1 MNIIIDAHSDILNDI
16 HPRRLLGEKAVLE
29 RHWVPKMREGR
40 IDIRV
45 VAIYTEPPLLPELA
59 LRRGLDQIASLYEDL
74 AESPSCVLCWNYGDI
89 ERAKEAGKVGL
100 ILGMEGAEPL
110 GTDIQLLRIF
120 YELGLR
126 VLGLTHAL
134 RTYLADG
141 AFFSKRKS
149 GQLGGLTDV
158 GARCLEEAEKLGI
171 VIDVSHL
178 NDPSFW
184 DVIKF
189 AQAPV
194 IASHSNCRVLCDHL
208 RNLTDDQI
216 KAVADG
222 GGVVGVN
229 ACSIFVNPP
238 DLEHLVDHIDHIVK
252 VGGIEHAGLGP
263 DFADYLLVYMTEV
276 DKASLP
282 GGALDGIKPVQ
293 GLPGDEAFPK
303 FAEEL
308 ANRGYKP
315 REIDLIMGENFARVF
330 KSILKP

>member
-1 MNIIIDAHSDILNDI
+1 MPITIDAHSDILNDI

-29 RHWVPKMREGR
+29 RDWVPKMRKGG

-59 LRRGLDQIASLYEDL
+59 LRRGLDLVASLYEDI
-74 AESPSCVLCWNYGDI
+74 AGSPSCLLCRTYGDI
-89 ERAKEAGKVGL
+89 QRAKEAGKIGL

-110 GTDIQLLRIF
+110 GMDIQLLRIF

-141 AFFSKRKS
+141 AFFSVRKT

-158 GARCLEEAEKLGI
+158 GARFLEEAEKLGI
-171 VIDVSHL
+171 VVDVSHL

-194 IASHSNCRVLCDHL
+194 IASHSNCRALRDHL

-229 ACSIFVNPP
+229 ACSVFVNPP

-282 GGALDGIKPVQ
+282 LDGVMPVR
-293 GLPGDEAFPK
+293 GLPGDEAFPR

-308 ANRGYKP
+308 ARRGYKP
-315 REIDLIMGENFARVF
+315 RDVDLIMGENFGRVF
-330 KSILKP
+330 KEILKH

>member
-1 MNIIIDAHSDILNDI
+1 MPITIDAHSDILNDI

-29 RHWVPKMREGR
+29 KFWVPKMRKGR
-40 IDIRV
+40 IDTRV

-59 LRRGLDQIASLYEDL
+59 LRRGLDLVASLYEDI
-74 AESPSCVLCWNYGDI
+74 AESPSTVLCRTYGDI
-89 ERAKEAGKVGL
+89 QRAKEAGKIGL

-141 AFFSKRKS
+141 AFFSVRKS

-158 GARCLEEAEKLGI
+158 GTKFQEEAEKLGI
-171 VIDVSHL
+171 VVDVSHL

-194 IASHSNCRVLCDHL
+194 IASHSNCRALRDHL

-229 ACSIFVNPP
+229 ACSAFVDPP
-238 DLEHLVDHIDHIVK
+238 DLEHLVDHIEHIVK

-263 DFADYLLVYMTEV
+263 DFADYLLAYMTEV
-276 DKASLP
+276 DKASIP
-282 GGALDGIKPVQ
+282 LDGVKPVR

-308 ANRGYKP
+308 ARRGYKP
-315 REIDLIMGENFARVF
+315 RDIDLIMGENFGRVF
-330 KSILKP
+330 KEILKH

>member
-1 MNIIIDAHSDILNDI
+1 MTITIDAHSDILNDI
-16 HPRRLLGEKAVLE
+16 HPRRQLGEKAVLE
-29 RHWVPKMREGR
+29 RHWVPKMRKGA
-40 IDIRV
+40 IDVRV
-45 VAIYTEPPLLPELA
+45 AAIYTEPPLLPELA
-59 LRRGLDQIASLYEDL
+59 LRRGLDLVASLYEDI
-74 AESPSCVLCWNYGDI
+74 AESPSAVLCRTYGDI
-89 ERAKEAGKVGL
+89 RKAKEAGKIGL

-141 AFFSKRKS
+141 AFFSARKS

-158 GARCLEEAEKLGI
+158 GAKFLEEAEKLGI
-171 VIDVSHL
+171 VVDVSHL

-194 IASHSNCRVLCDHL
+194 IASHSNCRALRDHL

-216 KAVADG
+216 KAVADR

-229 ACSIFVNPP
+229 ACSVFVDPP
-238 DLEHLVDHIDHIVK
+238 DLEHLVDHIEHIVK

-276 DKASLP
+276 DKASMP
-282 GGALDGIKPVQ
+282 LDGVMPVR

-308 ANRGYKP
+308 ARRGYKS
-315 REIDLIMGENFARVF
+315 REIDLIMGENFGRVF
-330 KSILKP
+330 KDILKP

>member
-126 VLGLTHAL
+126 VLGFTHAL
-134 RTYLADG
+134 RTFLADG
-141 AFFSKRKS
+141 AYFSTRKA

-194 IASHSNCRVLCDHL
+194 IASHSNCRVLCNHL

>member
-1 MNIIIDAHSDILNDI
+1 MAITIDAHSDILNDI
-16 HPRRLLGEKAVLE
+16 HPRRQLGEKAVLE
-29 RHWVPKMREGR
+29 RHWVPKMRAGG

-59 LRRGLDQIASLYEDL
+59 LRRGLDLIASLSEDI
-74 AESPSCVLCWNYGDI
+74 AESPSCVLCRTYGDI
-89 ERAKEAGKVGL
+89 QRAKEAGKIGL

-110 GTDIQLLRIF
+110 GTDIQLLRVF

-141 AFFSKRKS
+141 AFFSERKS

-158 GARCLEEAEKLGI
+158 GARFLEEAERLGI
-171 VIDVSHL
+171 LVDVSHL

-184 DVIKF
+184 DVVKF
-189 AQAPV
+189 ARAPV
-194 IASHSNCRVLCDHL
+194 IASHSNCRALRNHL

-229 ACSIFVNPP
+229 ACSAFVDPP
-238 DLEHLVDHIDHIVK
+238 DLEHLVDHLDHIVK
-252 VGGIEHAGLGP
+252 VGGVEHAGLGP

-276 DKASLP
+276 DKASMP
-282 GGALDGIKPVQ
+282 LDGVMPVR

-308 ANRGYKP
+308 ARRGYKAQ
-315 REIDLIMGENFARVF
+315 EIDLIMGENFGRVF
-330 KSILKP
+330 KAILKP

>member
-1 MNIIIDAHSDILNDI
+1 
-16 HPRRLLGEKAVLE
+16 
-29 RHWVPKMREGR
+29 
-40 IDIRV
+40 

-59 LRRGLDQIASLYEDL
+59 LRRGLDLIASLYEDI
-74 AESPSCVLCWNYGDI
+74 AESPSCVQCRTYGDI
-89 ERAKEAGKVGL
+89 QKAKKSGKIGL
-100 ILGMEGAEPL
+100 VLGMEGAEPL

-141 AFFSKRKS
+141 AFFSARKT
-149 GQLGGLTDV
+149 GQLGGLTDI
-158 GARCLEEAEKLGI
+158 GARFLEEAEKLGI
-171 VIDVSHL
+171 VVDVSHL

-189 AQAPV
+189 ARAPV
-194 IASHSNCRVLCDHL
+194 IASHSNCRALCDHL

-229 ACSIFVNPP
+229 ACSVFVNPP
-238 DLEHLVDHIDHIVK
+238 DLEHLVDHLDHIVK

-263 DFADYLLVYMTEV
+263 DFADYLLAYMTEV

-282 GGALDGIKPVQ
+282 LDGIMPVR

-308 ANRGYKP
+308 ARRGYKP
-315 REIDLIMGENFARVF
+315 AEIDLIMGENFGRVF
-330 KSILKP
+330 KEILKP

>member
-1 MNIIIDAHSDILNDI
+1 MAITIDAHSDILNDI

-29 RHWVPKMREGR
+29 RHWMPKMRKGR

-45 VAIYTEPPLLPELA
+45 VAIFTEPPLLPELA
-59 LRRGLDQIASLYEDL
+59 LRRGLDLVASLYEDIS
-74 AESPSCVLCWNYGDI
+74 ESPSCVLCRTYGDI
-89 ERAKEAGKVGL
+89 RKAKEAGKIGL

-110 GTDIQLLRIF
+110 GTDIQLLRVF

-134 RTYLADG
+134 RTFLADG
-141 AFFSKRKS
+141 AFFSARKA

-158 GARCLEEAEKLGI
+158 GARFLEEAEKLGI
-171 VIDVSHL
+171 VVDVSHL

-189 AQAPV
+189 ARAPV
-194 IASHSNCRVLCDHL
+194 IASHSNCRTLCNHL

-216 KAVADG
+216 KAVADS

-229 ACSIFVNPP
+229 ACSVFVNPP
-238 DLEHLVDHIDHIVK
+238 DLEHLVDHIEHIIK

-282 GGALDGIKPVQ
+282 LDGIMPVR

-308 ANRGYKP
+308 ARRGYKP
-315 REIDLIMGENFARVF
+315 AEIDLIMGENFDRVF
-330 KSILKP
+330 KDILKP

>member
-1 MNIIIDAHSDILNDI
+1 MPITIDAHSDILNDI

-29 RHWVPKMREGR
+29 KFWVPKMRMGR

-59 LRRGLDQIASLYEDL
+59 LRRGLDLVASLYEDI
-74 AESPSCVLCWNYGDI
+74 AESPSTVLCRTYGDVLK
-89 ERAKEAGKVGL
+89 AKEAEKIGL

-110 GTDIQLLRIF
+110 GTDIQLLRVF

-141 AFFSKRKS
+141 AFFSARKA

-158 GARCLEEAEKLGI
+158 GAMFLEEAENLGI
-171 VIDVSHL
+171 VVDVSHL

-189 AQAPV
+189 ARAPV
-194 IASHSNCRVLCDHL
+194 IASHSNCRALCDHL

-229 ACSIFVNPP
+229 ACSAFVNPP
-238 DLEHLVDHIDHIVK
+238 DLEHLVDHIDHLVK

-263 DFADYLLVYMTEV
+263 DFADYLLAYMTEV

-282 GGALDGIKPVQ
+282 LDGVMPVR

-308 ANRGYKP
+308 ARRGYKP
-315 REIDLIMGENFARVF
+315 ADIDLIMGENFGRVF
-330 KSILKP
+330 KDILKP

>member
-1 MNIIIDAHSDILNDI
+1 MNITIDAHSDILNDI
-16 HPRRLLGEKAVLE
+16 HPRRLLGEKAVLK
-29 RHWVPKMREGR
+29 RHWIPKMKAGR

-59 LRRGLDQIASLYEDL
+59 LRRGLDLVASLYEDI
-74 AESPSCVLCWNYGDI
+74 AESPSCVLCRTYGDI
-89 ERAKEAGKVGL
+89 ERAKEAGKIGL

-134 RTYLADG
+134 RTSLADG
-141 AFFSKRKS
+141 AFFSARKS

-158 GARCLEEAEKLGI
+158 GARFLEEAEKLGI
-171 VIDVSHL
+171 VVDVSHL

-189 AQAPV
+189 AEAPV
-194 IASHSNCRVLCDHL
+194 IASHSNCRSLKNHL

-216 KAVADG
+216 KAVAER

-229 ACSIFVNPP
+229 ACSAFVEPP
-238 DLEHLVDHIDHIVK
+238 ELGRLVDHIEHIVK

-263 DFADYLLVYMTEV
+263 DFADYLLAYMTEV
-276 DKASLP
+276 DKASMP
-282 GGALDGIKPVQ
+282 LDGVMPVR

-308 ANRGYKP
+308 SRRGFKP
-315 REIDLIMGENFARVF
+315 PEVGLIMGGNFARVF

>member
-1 MNIIIDAHSDILNDI
+1 MSIIFDAHSDILNDI

-29 RHWVPKMREGR
+29 RHWVPKMRAGR

-45 VAIYTEPPLLPELA
+45 VAIYTEPPMLPELA
-59 LRRGLDQIASLYEDL
+59 LRRGLDLVASLYEDIS
-74 AESPSCVLCWNYGDI
+74 ESPGAALCKTYGDI
-89 ERAKEAGKVGL
+89 KRAKEAGKVGL

-110 GTDIQLLRIF
+110 GADIQLLRIF

-134 RTYLADG
+134 RTSLADG

-149 GQLGGLTDV
+149 GVLGGLTDV
-158 GARCLEEAEKLGI
+158 GVRFLEEAEKLGI
-171 VIDVSHL
+171 VVDVSHL

-184 DVIKF
+184 DVIQF

-194 IASHSNCRVLCDHL
+194 IASHSNCRALRDHL

-216 KAVADG
+216 KAVADR

-229 ACSIFVNPP
+229 ACSVFVDPP
-238 DLEHLVDHIDHIVK
+238 EFPRLVDHIEHIVK

-276 DKASLP
+276 DKASMP
-282 GGALDGIKPVQ
+282 LDGVMPVR
-293 GLPGDEAFPK
+293 GLPGDEAFWK
-303 FAEEL
+303 FAAEL
-308 ANRGYKP
+308 EKRGYKE

>member
-1 MNIIIDAHSDILNDI
+1 MPITIDAHSDILNDI
-16 HPRRLLGEKAVLE
+16 HPRRLLGEKGVLE
-29 RHWVPKMREGR
+29 KHWVPKMREGR

-59 LRRGLDQIASLYEDL
+59 LRHGLDLVASLYEDI
-74 AESPSCVLCWNYGDI
+74 AESPSCVLCRTYGDI
-89 ERAKEAGKVGL
+89 EKAKQAGKIGL
-100 ILGMEGAEPL
+100 ILGLEGAEPL

-134 RTYLADG
+134 RTFLADG
-141 AFFSKRKS
+141 AYFSTRKA

-158 GARCLEEAEKLGI
+158 GARFLEEAEKLGI
-171 VIDVSHL
+171 VVDVSHL

-189 AQAPV
+189 ARAPV
-194 IASHSNCRVLCDHL
+194 IASHSNCRALCDHL

-229 ACSIFVNPP
+229 ACSLFVNPP
-238 DLEHLVDHIDHIVK
+238 DLEHLVDHIGHIVK

-282 GGALDGIKPVQ
+282 SNALNGIKPVQ

-303 FAEEL
+303 FAGEL
-308 ANRGYKP
+308 ARRGYKP
-315 REIDLIMGENFARVF
+315 REIDLIMGENFGRVF
-330 KSILKP
+330 KEILKH

>member
-1 MNIIIDAHSDILNDI
+1 MSIVIDAHSDILNDI
-16 HPRRLLGEKAVLE
+16 HPRRLLGERAVLE
-29 RHWVPKMREGR
+29 KHWVPKMRAGR

-45 VAIYTEPPLLPELA
+45 AAIYTEPPMLPELA
-59 LRRGLDQIASLYEDL
+59 LRRGLDLVASLYEDI
-74 AESPSCVLCWNYGDI
+74 AESPSAVLCRTYGDI
-89 ERAKEAGKVGL
+89 ERAKGAGKVGL

-110 GTDIQLLRIF
+110 GADIQLLRIF

-158 GARCLEEAEKLGI
+158 GARFLEEAEKLGI

-184 DVIKF
+184 DVIEF
-189 AQAPV
+189 AERPV
-194 IASHSNCRVLCDHL
+194 IASHSNCRALCDHR

-216 KAVADG
+216 KAVADR

-229 ACSIFVNPP
+229 ACSVFVSPP
-238 DLEHLVDHIDHIVK
+238 ELPRLVDHIEHIIK

-263 DFADYLLVYMTEV
+263 DFADYLLAYMTEV
-276 DKASLP
+276 DRASMP
-282 GGALDGIKPVQ
+282 LDGVMPVR
-293 GLPGDEAFPK
+293 GLPGDEAFWK

-308 ANRGYKP
+308 QNRGYKVG
-315 REIDLIMGENFARVF
+315 EIELIMGGNFARVF

>member
-1 MNIIIDAHSDILNDI
+1 MSIVFDAHSDILNDI
-16 HPRRLLGEKAVLE
+16 HPRRLLGEKAVLG
-29 RHWVPKMREGR
+29 RHWVPKMRAGR

-45 VAIYTEPPLLPELA
+45 VAIYTEPPMLPELA
-59 LRRGLDQIASLYEDL
+59 LRRGLDLVASLYEDI
-74 AESPSCVLCWNYGDI
+74 AESPSAVLCRTYGDI
-89 ERAKEAGKVGL
+89 ERAKQAGKVGL

-110 GTDIQLLRIF
+110 GADIQLLRIF

-141 AFFSKRKS
+141 AFFSKRKA
-149 GQLGGLTDV
+149 GRLGGLTDV
-158 GARCLEEAEKLGI
+158 GARFLEEAEKLGI
-171 VIDVSHL
+171 VVDVSHL

-184 DVIKF
+184 DVIEF

-194 IASHSNCRVLCDHL
+194 IASHSNCRALRDHL

-216 KAVADG
+216 KAVADR

-229 ACSIFVNPP
+229 ACSVFVDPP
-238 DLEHLVDHIDHIVK
+238 DLPRLVDHIEHIVK

-276 DKASLP
+276 DKASMP
-282 GGALDGIKPVQ
+282 LDGVMPVR
-293 GLPGDEAFPK
+293 GLPGDEAFWK

-308 ANRGYKP
+308 EKRGYEP

>member
-29 RHWVPKMREGR
+29 KHWMPKMRVGR
-40 IDIRV
+40 IDVRV
-45 VAIYTEPPLLPELA
+45 VAIYTEPPMLPELA
-59 LRRGLDQIASLYEDL
+59 LRRGLDLVASLYEDI
-74 AESPSCVLCWNYGDI
+74 AESPSAVLCRTYGDI
-89 ERAKEAGKVGL
+89 ERAKEGGKIGL

-110 GTDIQLLRIF
+110 GADIQLLRIF

-141 AFFSKRKS
+141 AFFSKRKA

-158 GARCLEEAEKLGI
+158 GACFLEEAEKLGI

-184 DVIKF
+184 DVIQF
-189 AQAPV
+189 ARRPV
-194 IASHSNCRVLCDHL
+194 IASHSNCRALCDHL

-216 KAVADG
+216 KAVADR
-222 GGVVGVN
+222 GGVIGVN
-229 ACSIFVNPP
+229 ACSAFVSPP
-238 DLEHLVDHIDHIVK
+238 EFSRLVDHIEHIVQ

-263 DFADYLLVYMTEV
+263 DFADYLLAYMTEV
-276 DKASLP
+276 DKASMP
-282 GGALDGIKPVQ
+282 LDGVRPVR
-293 GLPGDEAFPK
+293 GLPGDEAFWK

-308 ANRGYKP
+308 QSRGYKA
-315 REIDLIMGENFARVF
+315 REIELIMGGNFARVF
-330 KSILKP
+330 KSVLKP

>member
-1 MNIIIDAHSDILNDI
+1 MAVVFDAHSDILNDI

-29 RHWVPKMREGR
+29 KHWVPKMKAGG

-59 LRRGLDQIASLYEDL
+59 LRRGLDLIASLYEDIS
-74 AESPSCVLCWNYGDI
+74 ESPSAALCRTYGDI

-141 AFFSKRKS
+141 AFFSARKA

-158 GARCLEEAEKLGI
+158 GARFLEEAEKLGI
-171 VIDVSHL
+171 VVDVSHL

-189 AQAPV
+189 AKAPV
-194 IASHSNCRVLCDHL
+194 IASHSNCRALRDHL

-216 KAVADG
+216 KAVAAS

-229 ACSIFVNPP
+229 ACSVFVDPP
-238 DLEHLVDHIDHIVK
+238 ELARLVDHIEHIVK

-276 DKASLP
+276 DKASMP
-282 GGALDGIKPVQ
+282 LDGIKPVR
-293 GLPGDEAFPK
+293 GLPGDEAFSK
-303 FAEEL
+303 FSEEL
-308 ANRGYKP
+308 AKRGYKA

-330 KSILKP
+330 KNILEP

>member
-1 MNIIIDAHSDILNDI
+1 MPIVFDAHSDILNDI

-29 RHWVPKMREGR
+29 RHWIPKMRAGR
-40 IDIRV
+40 IDVRV
-45 VAIYTEPPLLPELA
+45 VAIYTEPPMLPELA
-59 LRRGLDQIASLYEDL
+59 LRRGLDLVASLYEDIG
-74 AESPSCVLCWNYGDI
+74 ESPSAVLCKTYGDI
-89 ERAKEAGKVGL
+89 ERAKQAGKVGL

-110 GTDIQLLRIF
+110 GADIQLLRIF
-120 YELGLR
+120 SELGLR

-158 GARCLEEAEKLGI
+158 GARFLEEAEKLGI
-171 VIDVSHL
+171 VVDVSHL

-184 DVIKF
+184 DVVGF

-194 IASHSNCRVLCDHL
+194 IASHSNCRALRDHL

-216 KAVADG
+216 KAVADR

-229 ACSIFVNPP
+229 ACSAFVEPP
-238 DLEHLVDHIDHIVK
+238 EFPRLVDHIEHIVK

-276 DKASLP
+276 DKASMP
-282 GGALDGIKPVQ
+282 LDGVMPVR
-293 GLPGDEAFPK
+293 GLPGDEAFWK

-308 ANRGYKP
+308 GKRGYKS

>member
-1 MNIIIDAHSDILNDI
+1 MPITIDAHSDILNDI

-29 RHWVPKMREGR
+29 RHWMPKMRKGR

-45 VAIYTEPPLLPELA
+45 VAIFTEPPLLPELA
-59 LRRGLDQIASLYEDL
+59 LRRGLDLVASLYEDIS
-74 AESPSCVLCWNYGDI
+74 ESPSSVLCRTYGDI
-89 ERAKEAGKVGL
+89 RKAKEAGKIGL

-134 RTYLADG
+134 RTFLADG
-141 AFFSKRKS
+141 AFFSARKA

-158 GARCLEEAEKLGI
+158 GARFLEEAEKLGI
-171 VIDVSHL
+171 VVDVSHL

-189 AQAPV
+189 ARAPV
-194 IASHSNCRVLCDHL
+194 IASHSNCRALCNHL

-216 KAVADG
+216 KAVADS

-229 ACSIFVNPP
+229 ACSVFVNPP
-238 DLEHLVDHIDHIVK
+238 DLEHLVDHIEHIIK

-282 GGALDGIKPVQ
+282 LDGIMPVR

-308 ANRGYKP
+308 ARRGYKP
-315 REIDLIMGENFARVF
+315 REIDLIMGENFDRVF
-330 KSILKP
+330 KDILKP

>member
-1 MNIIIDAHSDILNDI
+1 MSITIDAHSDILNDI

-29 RHWVPKMREGR
+29 KHWVPKMRKGR

-59 LRRGLDQIASLYEDL
+59 LRRGLDLVASLYEDI
-74 AESPSCVLCWNYGDI
+74 AESPSCILCRTYGDI
-89 ERAKEAGKVGL
+89 QKAKEAGKVGL

-126 VLGLTHAL
+126 VLGFTHAL

-141 AFFSKRKS
+141 AFFSTRKA
-149 GQLGGLTDV
+149 GQLGGLTDI
-158 GARCLEEAEKLGI
+158 GAKFLEEAENLGI
-171 VIDVSHL
+171 VVDVSHL

-189 AQAPV
+189 ARAPV
-194 IASHSNCRVLCDHL
+194 IASHSNCRVLRDHL

-229 ACSIFVNPP
+229 ACSAFVDPP
-238 DLEHLVDHIDHIVK
+238 DLEHLVDHLDHIVK

-276 DKASLP
+276 DKASMP
-282 GGALDGIKPVQ
+282 IDGIMPVR

-308 ANRGYKP
+308 ARRGYKA
-315 REIDLIMGENFARVF
+315 REIDLIMGENFGRVF
-330 KSILKP
+330 KQILKP

>member
-1 MNIIIDAHSDILNDI
+1 MPITIDAHSDILNDI

-29 RHWVPKMREGR
+29 RHWMPKMRKGR

-45 VAIYTEPPLLPELA
+45 VAIFTEPPLLPELA
-59 LRRGLDQIASLYEDL
+59 LRRGLDLVASLYKDIS
-74 AESPSCVLCWNYGDI
+74 ESPSCVLCRTYGDI
-89 ERAKEAGKVGL
+89 RKAKEAGKIGL
-100 ILGMEGAEPL
+100 ILGMEGAEPM

-141 AFFSKRKS
+141 AFFSARKA

-158 GARCLEEAEKLGI
+158 GARFLEEAEKLGI

-189 AQAPV
+189 ARAPV
-194 IASHSNCRVLCDHL
+194 IASHSNCRALCNHL

-216 KAVADG
+216 KAVADS

-229 ACSIFVNPP
+229 ACSVFVNPP
-238 DLEHLVDHIDHIVK
+238 DLEHLVDHIEHIIK

-282 GGALDGIKPVQ
+282 LDGVMPVQ

-308 ANRGYKP
+308 ARRGYKP
-315 REIDLIMGENFARVF
+315 HEIDLIMGENFDRVF
-330 KSILKP
+330 KDILKP

>member
-1 MNIIIDAHSDILNDI
+1 MPITIDAHSDILNDI
-16 HPRRLLGEKAVLE
+16 HPRRLLGEKGVLE
-29 RHWVPKMREGR
+29 KHWVPKMREGR

-59 LRRGLDQIASLYEDL
+59 LRHGLDLVASLYEDI
-74 AESPSCVLCWNYGDI
+74 AESPSCVQCRTYGDI
-89 ERAKEAGKVGL
+89 ERAKQAGKIGL
-100 ILGMEGAEPL
+100 ILGLEGAEPL
-110 GTDIQLLRIF
+110 GADIQLLRIF

-134 RTYLADG
+134 RTFLADG
-141 AFFSKRKS
+141 AYFSTRKA

-158 GARCLEEAEKLGI
+158 GARFLEEAEKLGI
-171 VIDVSHL
+171 VVDVSHL

-189 AQAPV
+189 ARAPV
-194 IASHSNCRVLCDHL
+194 IASHSNCRALCDHL

-229 ACSIFVNPP
+229 AYSLFVNPP
-238 DLEHLVDHIDHIVK
+238 DLEHLVDHIGHIVK

-282 GGALDGIKPVQ
+282 SNALNGIKPVQ

-303 FAEEL
+303 FAGEL
-308 ANRGYKP
+308 ARRGYKP
-315 REIDLIMGENFARVF
+315 REIDLIMGENFGRVF
-330 KSILKP
+330 KEILKH